1 MFSERRKNQG
11 MNPLHE
17 RSGVYSRHIAWV
29 QIELVITVL
38 LKKFGLV
45 YVCTR
50 PPSNPQLA
58 LWCCDDS
65 PTCIGSHFFLL
76 IKGIIHTNR
85 CWNRSCP
92 HFNNPH
98 LTLGSPTSQ
107 GGSMLQAIFYTK
119 LGQKRIMIPGYSS
132 SSSASTLTR
141 FWGSCT
147 LVHSRVCLTGY
158 VTNRLKFQSL
168 INAMSIL

>member
-1 MFSERRKNQG
+1 MPQMFSERRENQG

-17 RSGVYSRHIAWV
+17 RSGVYSRHIARV
-29 QIELVITVL
+29 RIELVITHKVL

-45 YVCTR
+45 DVCTR

-58 LWCCDDS
+58 LWCCGDS

-76 IKGIIHTNR
+76 IKGTIHTNR
-85 CWNRSCP
+85 CWNQSAP
-92 HFNNPH
+92 ISTTPIWHW
-98 LTLGSPTSQ
+98 GSPTSQ
-107 GGSMLQAIFYTK
+107 GGSMLQTIFYTK

-132 SSSASTLTR
+132 SSSSTLTR

-147 LVHSRVCLTGY
+147 LVQDMSMLQTGLNCRALT
-158 VTNRLKFQSL
+158 NE
-168 INAMSIL
+168 MSIL